1 MAVSTREW
9 LLDEY
14 PHSRLQAELG
24 GLYRTFLALLRNPLA
39 VIGGVIIL
47 VLLVMGLFAP
57 WIAPFPSDGQDLAN
71 RLAAPGSVHWMGTD
85 ELGRDIFS
93 RIVFGARITL
103 TIVLLVA
110 VIAAPIGL
118 VVGAIAGYAGGWT
131 DRILMGITDIF
142 LSMPKLIL
150 ALAFVAA
157 LGPGIENAIIAI
169 AITTWPAYARIARA
183 ETLTFR
189 HSEFIAA
196 IQLQGASAARIV
208 LRHILPL
215 CTSSMIIRVTLDMAG
230 PAAAAG
236 MGGDDLAGPHL
247 HLRSM
252 VGGNHARHC
261 HRRRQPRFLLPRRRL
276 ARRARSPPGRQSMS
290 GPILQVEDL
299 RVSFPSL
306 RGDVD
311 VVDGISF
318 DLGRERLGIVGE
330 SGSGKSMTG
339 RSILRLVR
347 APGKVTAKRMMF
359 DGIDLMSQSERQMRA
374 IRGARISMVMQDPKF
389 SLNPVM
395 TVGAQI
401 AEALKIHTKLSGREI
416 RARVFQMLEAVRIND
431 PERVF
436 DLYPHEI
443 SGGMGQRVMIA
454 MMLIPEPDLLIADE
468 PTSALDVSVQAEVLG
483 IIDELVTRR
492 GMGLILISHDL
503 GLVSRYCDRILVMNG
518 GRIVEECVAS
528 KLSEAQHPYT
538 RGLLAAMPRMNETRE
553 ELPVL
558 LRSQGVRT

>member
-1 MAVSTREW
+1 
-9 LLDEY
+9 
-14 PHSRLQAELG
+14 
-24 GLYRTFLALLRNPLA
+24 
-39 VIGGVIIL
+39 
-47 VLLVMGLFAP
+47 
-57 WIAPFPSDGQDLAN
+57 
-71 RLAAPGSVHWMGTD
+71 
-85 ELGRDIFS
+85 
-93 RIVFGARITL
+93 
-103 TIVLLVA
+103 
-110 VIAAPIGL
+110 
-118 VVGAIAGYAGGWT
+118 
-131 DRILMGITDIF
+131 
-142 LSMPKLIL
+142 
-150 ALAFVAA
+150 
-157 LGPGIENAIIAI
+157 
-169 AITTWPAYARIARA
+169 
-183 ETLTFR
+183 
-189 HSEFIAA
+189 
-196 IQLQGASAARIV
+196 
-208 LRHILPL
+208 
-215 CTSSMIIRVTLDMAG
+215 
-230 PAAAAG
+230 
-236 MGGDDLAGPHL
+236 
-247 HLRSM
+247 
-252 VGGNHARHC
+252 
-261 HRRRQPRFLLPRRRL
+261 
-276 ARRARSPPGRQSMS
+276 MS